1 MHIYIKKFGEI
12 LTSRQDGKEALA
24 AFNPT
29 LVTATDNEEILIDF
43 DGVVSFTPSWGD
55 EFITPLYKRFGDRV
69 KLINTV
75 NSSVQATISL
85 LEQVNGHKLRR

>member
-85 LEQVNGHKLRR
+85 LEQVNGYKLRR